1 MCRLNI
7 FLLLILP
14 IFTNVHI
21 NGSQEPN
28 DRVYVKLNDK
38 IRIAGKI
45 GRTLDNVREFEAFK
59 GIRYAKAP
67 LGTLRFQDP
76 VPEEYGEGGVINAM
90 SYGSSCPQISLL
102 GKYIGDEDCLF
113 LNIFVPKE
121 RKVPLPV
128 MVFIH
133 VTINYRLGALGFLSL
148 GDDSISGN
156 MGIKDQF
163 ESLKWIKEHIKSFG
177 GDENSITIFG
187 SSAGGISVLTLM
199 MAAHKVPGLFHKV
212 ISQSTPMID
221 APFMHLTHNPS
232 YYSLLFSNE
241 MGCDSENSIDIS
253 KCLKE
258 KDVYELINKQDMFEK
273 FMNFPYPWKPVVDF
287 EYASKPLFSMGFVDL
302 IKHGLFT
309 NVPLLMGGTSE
320 EGAMFTTL
328 LMGIDE
334 ADVTDED
341 SATMF
346 TSSDPSISKYNYLLT
361 LLMVQYFYY
370 NYRYKGSHS
379 TSIKGLDLGASH
391 GDELFLLFKIQD
403 ISLSTEDK
411 KMSDLLIDYWTSFAI
426 HGSPNSKWTPVSN
439 AVAPKYVILNNP
451 SSTIVAK
458 RESYFNER
466 MAFISSTNDI
476 IKSYR
481 NFDLESHPAI
491 KSVMERE
498 VENEEESE
506 EELNVLS
513 YSCACQISK
522 QMGENHRVWKHQWTK
537 LSSKTPFTFPIPI
550 NKDDP
555 SINYKDVC
563 GRLWRILV
571 YKGLSG
577 PLIAGRCSYCKE
589 FTCLPSCM
597 EDRNDKIALDIGGK
611 MTWLITADFS
621 LKRHLS
627 MVAVP
632 KVLRCFD
639 CDTTLDRQECRKLHF
654 NDSLSKM
661 TSHTA
666 LEYCSQSLSDM
677 LLQPRMS
684 RPFCLFCEDDKVNR
698 LLFEREMVSSSKHK
712 MRGFLPS
719 YYEEE
724 FRNVSAIS
732 PLTNGYCKDTASILG
747 AENIDLLSPLLA
759 LENDA
764 AFPVVR
770 TYLSHIFHQFQLI
783 SDLQRP
789 NCSFILTEPAG
800 LLSGVKEHLLKF
812 LFEEIK
818 ISRLCLL
825 PKALALSQLFEAE
838 TCIVIDSGATS
849 TSVWVVFDGMVCEKR
864 TQIMSIGG
872 WHVSQFLKQAL
883 TWKDNKDA
891 DGATISSLDTSTV
904 KQNVV
909 FPLTYLEK
917 MNLKMENSKHFI
929 LNLKGIIISD

>member
-45 GRTLDNVREFEAFK
+45 ERTLDNVREFEAFK

-76 VPEEYGEGGVINAM
+76 VPEEYGGGVINAI

-133 VTINYRLGALGFLSL
+133 GGGFKQGESSEYGPDYFMNKNNVILVTINYRLGALGFLSL

-320 EGAMFTTL
+320 EGAMFSPEFFKNDEEKFQELNENFDITGATL

-341 SATMF
+341 SATVNIINIEYLDSDNI
-346 TSSDPSISKYNYLLT
+346 TYSSENILKLVKMLT
-361 LLMVQYFYY
+361 DVHFLGPIDKQVQLFANSSHGPIFYY

-506 EELNVLS
+506 EEL
-513 YSCACQISK
+513 SK
-522 QMGENHRVWKHQWTK
+522 DE
-537 LSSKTPFTFPIPI
+537 L
-550 NKDDP
+550 
-555 SINYKDVC
+555 
-563 GRLWRILV
+563 
-571 YKGLSG
+571 
-577 PLIAGRCSYCKE
+577 
-589 FTCLPSCM
+589 
-597 EDRNDKIALDIGGK
+597 
-611 MTWLITADFS
+611 
-621 LKRHLS
+621 
-627 MVAVP
+627 
-632 KVLRCFD
+632 
-639 CDTTLDRQECRKLHF
+639 
-654 NDSLSKM
+654 
-661 TSHTA
+661 
-666 LEYCSQSLSDM
+666 
-677 LLQPRMS
+677 
-684 RPFCLFCEDDKVNR
+684 
-698 LLFEREMVSSSKHK
+698 
-712 MRGFLPS
+712 
-719 YYEEE
+719 
-724 FRNVSAIS
+724 
-732 PLTNGYCKDTASILG
+732 
-747 AENIDLLSPLLA
+747 
-759 LENDA
+759 
-764 AFPVVR
+764 
-770 TYLSHIFHQFQLI
+770 
-783 SDLQRP
+783 
-789 NCSFILTEPAG
+789 
-800 LLSGVKEHLLKF
+800 
-812 LFEEIK
+812 
-818 ISRLCLL
+818 
-825 PKALALSQLFEAE
+825 
-838 TCIVIDSGATS
+838 
-849 TSVWVVFDGMVCEKR
+849 
-864 TQIMSIGG
+864 
-872 WHVSQFLKQAL
+872 
-883 TWKDNKDA
+883 
-891 DGATISSLDTSTV
+891 
-904 KQNVV
+904 
-909 FPLTYLEK
+909 
-917 MNLKMENSKHFI
+917 
-929 LNLKGIIISD
+929 

>member
-1 MCRLNI
+1 MLSSVLVSS
-7 FLLLILP
+7 FSDYLLDMMEEVGSQGSFTGLFDLP
-14 IFTNVHI
+14 IELH
-21 NGSQEPN
+21 
-28 DRVYVKLNDK
+28 VK
-38 IRIAGKI
+38 I
-45 GRTLDNVREFEAFK
+45 
-59 GIRYAKAP
+59 
-67 LGTLRFQDP
+67 
-76 VPEEYGEGGVINAM
+76 
-90 SYGSSCPQISLL
+90 
-102 GKYIGDEDCLF
+102 
-113 LNIFVPKE
+113 
-121 RKVPLPV
+121 
-128 MVFIH
+128 
-133 VTINYRLGALGFLSL
+133 
-148 GDDSISGN
+148 
-156 MGIKDQF
+156 
-163 ESLKWIKEHIKSFG
+163 
-177 GDENSITIFG
+177 
-187 SSAGGISVLTLM
+187 LM
-199 MAAHKVPGLFHKV
+199 M
-212 ISQSTPMID
+212 ID
-221 APFMHLTHNPS
+221 
-232 YYSLLFSNE
+232 
-241 MGCDSENSIDIS
+241 
-253 KCLKE
+253 
-258 KDVYELINKQDMFEK
+258 
-273 FMNFPYPWKPVVDF
+273 
-287 EYASKPLFSMGFVDL
+287 PLD
-302 IKHGLFT
+302 
-309 NVPLLMGGTSE
+309 
-320 EGAMFTTL
+320 
-328 LMGIDE
+328 
-334 ADVTDED
+334 
-341 SATMF
+341 
-346 TSSDPSISKYNYLLT
+346 
-361 LLMVQYFYY
+361 
-370 NYRYKGSHS
+370 
-379 TSIKGLDLGASH
+379 
-391 GDELFLLFKIQD
+391 
-403 ISLSTEDK
+403 
-411 KMSDLLIDYWTSFAI
+411 
-426 HGSPNSKWTPVSN
+426 
-439 AVAPKYVILNNP
+439 
-451 SSTIVAK
+451 
-458 RESYFNER
+458 
-466 MAFISSTNDI
+466 
-476 IKSYR
+476 
-481 NFDLESHPAI
+481 
-491 KSVMERE
+491 
-498 VENEEESE
+498 
-506 EELNVLS
+506 VLS

-654 NDSLSKM
+654 NDSLKM

-904 KQNVV
+904 KQKCR
-909 FPLTYLEK
+909 L
-917 MNLKMENSKHFI
+917 S
-929 LNLKGIIISD
+929 LNLSRENELKNGKFETLHIKSQRDHHKRLEMTEVTLSSELYLAPEMMYASLNLPQMVSEAARDLPSNYVKDCFSNILISGGNAGLEGFVQRLSSDLREILPEHAPIINVRLFPSGNHSWNTVMGANGVRIPQDYDNTNQSLHQPGTPLWISREEYILFGSHQLTSGCVQERC